1 MLPEGA
7 ADVSWVRRIA
17 AVVAAALGGVA
28 IAVALGWA
36 EHQPLHQPP
45 KIPGIQPTCTAVDAC
60 LKLLDDPDPAVRDAA
75 ATRLGFLKDPKS
87 VPPLIRIVEAH
98 IPTGDQYFADMRR
111 DNSLALTAMRT
122 LGAIG
127 DRRALPALV
136 EFTKKEPFIQS
147 RVLAAEM
154 IRQIGVRTADI
165 PSLLDLLNDPHTSVR
180 YVIFEA
186 IRRADDPVTKRY
198 TQRFISFVPR
208 ADVMEDSVTNPP
220 KAEQIGVPIYTGS
233 TYLLYASASEQW
245 IMRERPQRLSKTK
258 WLHTFL
264 TKDPVKQVVG
274 FYEGQFRKRALTR
287 SEIDKQY
294 NYSGAEDPDPKYIGE
309 GFGFVLTKGERDSL
323 RAPIVVI
330 SVYED
335 KILEGTAVTISA
347 PK

>member
-1 MLPEGA
+1 M
-7 ADVSWVRRIA
+7 SWARRIE
-17 AVVAAALGGVA
+17 AVVVTALGGVA
-28 IAVALGWA
+28 AAVALGWA

-45 KIPGIQPTCTAVDAC
+45 EIPGVRPICNAVDAC
-60 LKLLDDPDPAVRDAA
+60 LELLDDPDPAARDAA
-75 ATRLGFLKDPKS
+75 VTRLAFLKDSKS
-87 VPPLIRIVEAH
+87 VPPLIKIVEAH
-98 IPTGDQYFADMRR
+98 VPSGGDQYFADMRR
-111 DNSLALTAMRT
+111 DNSLALTAMRA

-127 DRRALPALV
+127 DRRALPALIA
-136 EFTKKEPFIQS
+136 FAKKEPFIQL

-165 PSLLDLLNDPHTSVR
+165 PLLLELLNDPHTSVR

-198 TQRFISFVPR
+198 TQRFISYVPR
-208 ADVMEDSVTNPP
+208 ADVTEDSVTDPP
-220 KAEQIGVPIYTGS
+220 KPEQIGVPIYAGS

-245 IMRERPQRLSKTK
+245 IMRERPQRLNKTK

-274 FYEGQFRKRALTR
+274 FYEGTFRKRAQTR
-287 SEIDKQY
+287 AQIEKQY
-294 NYSGAEDPDPKYIGE
+294 NYSGADDPDPKYIGE
-309 GFGFVLTKGERDSL
+309 GYGFVLTKGERDAL
-323 RAPIVVI
+323 RAPIVVV

>member
-1 MLPEGA
+1 
-7 ADVSWVRRIA
+7 VRRIE
-17 AVVAAALGGVA
+17 AVTALALGAVA
-28 IAVALGWA
+28 IAGALSWA

-45 KIPGIQPTCTAVDAC
+45 KIPGIQPICNAVDPC

-75 ATRLGFLKDPKS
+75 ATRLAFLKDPKS
-87 VPPLIRIVEAH
+87 VPPLIKIVEAH
-98 IPTGDQYFADMRR
+98 VPGGDQYFADMRR

-127 DRRALPALV
+127 DRRALPALI
-136 EFTKKEPFIQS
+136 EFAKKEPFIQL

-154 IRQIGVRTADI
+154 IRQIGVRTSDI

-198 TQRFISFVPR
+198 TQRFVSFVPR

-220 KAEQIGVPIYTGS
+220 KPEQIGVPIYAGS
-233 TYLLYASASEQW
+233 TYLLYASASDTW

-274 FYEGQFRKRALTR
+274 FYEAAFRKRALTR
-287 SEIDKQY
+287 AEIEKQY
-294 NYSGAEDPDPKYIGE
+294 NYSGADDPDPKYIGD
-309 GFGFVLTKGERDSL
+309 GYGFVLSKGEREAL
-323 RAPIVVI
+323 RAPIVVL

-335 KILEGTAVTISA
+335 KILEGTAITISA